1 MMQNSVPLG
10 MVQQVQYNTPAG
22 PMAGMPPGAGIPAG
36 VMMPPGGIT
45 PAGMPPMPGMGPAMM
60 PGMNSGRVP
69 AGVVAGAGML
79 TGANQGPFPASRTEV
94 RFGGPSGMKISWYQP
109 GPDGKNTFMGTPI
122 EAPGRYN
129 FVQAAIYRV
138 KLSDIPGRPGLELYP
153 TIEVVPA
160 NAKSA
165 AFLAH
170 SSVPLN
176 FTEEDFA
183 QVTAGNFVVK
193 VIYLPDP
200 QFQDLATT
208 GPEEIISSRLEPGVD
223 PIAQA
228 HCRGSILLV
237 VRLGNIDLEAP
248 NTPAM
253 DAPSPYMMK
262 PQMPVM
268 MPGHTMG
275 PAGAV
280 PPTPYGAAGQPML
293 PQGAGALPP
302 GIPTGGPGML
312 PPAQGT
318 SLPPTPASSPTS
330 MRLPDASGIQQT
342 QYRPTFSNS
351 VTPASLAGQPT
362 SGR

>member
-1 MMQNSVPLG
+1 MG
-10 MVQQVQYNTPAG
+10 G
-22 PMAGMPPGAGIPAG
+22 GAG
-36 VMMPPGGIT
+36 
-45 PAGMPPMPGMGPAMM
+45 
-60 PGMNSGRVP
+60 
-69 AGVVAGAGML
+69 
-79 TGANQGPFPASRTEV
+79 QGPFPASRSEV
-94 RFGGPSGMKISWYQP
+94 RFGGPTGMKISWYQP
-109 GPDGKNTFMGTPI
+109 GPDGKNCFAGTPI

-129 FVQAAIYRV
+129 FVQAAIYRL

-160 NAKSA
+160 NAKTV

-170 SSVPLN
+170 SAVPLN

-183 QVTAGNFVVK
+183 QVTAGNYVVK

-223 PIAQA
+223 PVAQA
-228 HCRGSILLV
+228 CARGSILLI

-262 PQMPVM
+262 PQMPGM
-268 MPGHTMG
+268 IPGHAMG
-275 PAGAV
+275 PAGAGPMV
-280 PPTPYGAAGQPML
+280 PPGAAGGLPML
-293 PQGAGALPP
+293 PPGASPVGMP
-302 GIPTGGPGML
+302 GSGPAVL
-312 PPAQGT
+312 PPAQGAT
-318 SLPPTPASSPTS
+318 LPQAPAGIPST

-342 QYRPTFSNS
+342 QYRPTSGNS
-351 VTPASLAGQPT
+351 VTPASLAGQPAG
-362 SGR
+362 SR